1 MAGQLKAWADRV
13 RWDRAPF
20 VLGGVVVA
28 AAVAWG
34 LLAPGPQDAR
44 VFAVGWDEPGLGL
57 FTIAFGLAKTVAK
70 WLLSALLLGVA
81 VKLLRRPAGA
91 MTPAPTPAAP
101 APLPAPEA
109 EAAKPSEAAE
119 ALTAVYSG
127 AEGVSPPLVERIET
141 LEVALHTALV
151 AQRDR
156 DHTLVLALADIEASK
171 KRLDAIEAKPKPAR
185 KRAAKKPATKGA
197 K

>member
-13 RWDRAPF
+13 RRDQAPF

-57 FTIAFGLAKTVAK
+57 LTIAFGLAKTVAK

-81 VKLLRRPAGA
+81 IKLIRRPTGGA
-91 MTPAPTPAAP
+91 SPVPDPAP
-101 APLPAPEA
+101 APVPLPVPEPEVAKSSEVA
-109 EAAKPSEAAE
+109 ET
-119 ALTAVYSG
+119 LTAIY
-127 AEGVSPPLVERIET
+127 AMPDDRLAK
-141 LEVALHTALV
+141 LEA
-151 AQRDR
+151 
-156 DHTLVLALADIEASK
+156 
-171 KRLDAIEAKPKPAR
+171 RLDALANAVAADRVASQARKAPAR
-185 KRAAKKPATKGA
+185 KRATKKPATKGA